1 MPAPKK
7 TPNILIID
15 PNGVESLRRDL
26 QKRYGLGV
34 THLTEGQTAL
44 DTMRQSN
51 PDLIILN
58 ARLTSPPASELL
70 ADLMA
75 RQFTPPVVLVDANGD
90 IAANNLDYPHI
101 IGWLSQ
107 PFTTAELALLIQTA
121 LEYPLP
127 ASELVLAKRA
137 ELVAANE
144 RLAQR
149 VQELQT
155 LFDVGKSVTSN
166 LDLQNVLRRVAQAA
180 VDLTRADE
188 SYLLLKDDV
197 DGDLYLRA
205 QANLGIEEAK
215 AFRVKVKDSI
225 AGHVLQTNKPI
236 TLSKDSS
243 SLKVKTGL
251 TVFALVNVPV
261 SLGESVIGVL
271 GVDNRH
277 QKRPFTKE
285 DEQLLAVL
293 AEWAAIAIQNAR
305 LFSDARQFSRNLRLV
320 HEVSQLVSGALEVQ
334 QIPRLLLQRT
344 AEIVEAECGSLALID
359 RVRNG
364 VVFQLAYDNTG
375 KELKA
380 LKDFLM
386 PLGSGIIGMVAQTG
400 LPLIVND
407 VKNHPA
413 WSPLAD
419 QLTGFDTKKLIA
431 VPLIAEGE
439 ILGVMELLNKKEG
452 DFENNDL
459 QLLSLVAASAA
470 GAIQNARQFTALK
483 QAHEALQEAQAQ
495 RIAAERWAVL
505 GKAAANLAHRINN
518 STALVPLAAQHLEEL
533 LQQVEMSPDLRR
545 KVDNNLDRIKRNSL
559 YTVDLAIVLLRRFR
573 RNPTRAHK
581 INEMV
586 EWALGL
592 VEIPPN
598 IKVTRHLDPNL
609 PAIDT
614 SDLLVDV
621 FVELI
626 SNAARHLGSCSDGAL
641 RIATF
646 KAGADKVSIQITDN
660 GPGIPAENIGRIF
673 DIFYTTSP
681 SGLGFGLWWVKTFL
695 EQQRGDIAVESY
707 PNKSTTFT
715 ITLPCNLP
723 ALHSVEN

>member
-1 MPAPKK
+1 MPSNKK
-7 TPNILIID
+7 IPNILIID
-15 PNGVESLRRDL
+15 PNGTESLRRDL
-26 QKRYGLGV
+26 QKRYGFGV
-34 THLTEGQTAL
+34 THLVQGQTAL
-44 DTMRQSN
+44 ETMRQSK
-51 PDLIILN
+51 PDLLILN
-58 ARLTSPPASELL
+58 ATLTNPPAGDLL
-70 ADLMA
+70 AELVA
-75 RQFTPPVVLVDANGD
+75 HQFTPPVVLVDANGD
-90 IAANNLDYPHI
+90 SAAGNLNYPHI

-137 ELVAANE
+137 ELVAANQ

-149 VQELQT
+149 VQQLHT
-155 LFDVGKSVTSN
+155 LFEVGKSVTSN
-166 LDLQNVLRRVAQAA
+166 LDLPSVLRRVAQAA
-180 VDLTRADE
+180 VDLTHADE
-188 SYLLLKDDV
+188 SYLLLKDDT

-205 QANLGIEEAK
+205 QANLGVEEPK

-225 AGHVLQTNKPI
+225 AGHVLQTGQPI
-236 TLSKDSS
+236 ILSKDSS

-251 TVFALVNVPV
+251 TVYALINVPV
-261 SLGESVIGVL
+261 SLGDSVIGVL

-277 QKRPFTKE
+277 QQHAFTQE

-305 LFSDARQFSRNLRLV
+305 LFADTQQFSRNLQLA
-320 HEVSQLVSGALEVQ
+320 HEVSQLVSGTLEVE

-344 AEIVEAECGSLALID
+344 AEIVEAECGSLSLID
-359 RVRNG
+359 KTRNG
-364 VVFQLAYDNTG
+364 VVFQLAYDNAG

-380 LKDFLM
+380 LEDFLM
-386 PLGSGIIGMVAQTG
+386 PLGSGIIGVVAQTG
-400 LPLIVND
+400 LPLIAND

-413 WSPLAD
+413 WSSLAD

-431 VPLIAEGE
+431 VPLIAKGE

-452 DFENNDL
+452 DFEDVDV
-459 QLLSLVAASAA
+459 QLLSLVAASTAS
-470 GAIQNARQFTALK
+470 AIQNARQFTALK
-483 QAHEALQEAQAQ
+483 QAHNALQEAQAQ

-533 LQQVEMSPDLRR
+533 LQQVEMPPDVRR

-573 RNPTRAHK
+573 HNPTRAHH

-598 IKVTRHLDPNL
+598 VKVVRHLDSNL

-626 SNAARHLGSCSDGAL
+626 SNAVRHLAHRSDGSL

-646 KAGADKVSIQITDN
+646 KTGADKVSIQITDN
-660 GPGIPAENIGRIF
+660 GPGILPEHIGRIF

-681 SGLGFGLWWVKTFL
+681 DGLGFGLWWVKTFL
-695 EQQRGDIAVESY
+695 EQQRGDITVESY
-707 PNKSTTFT
+707 PNEGATFT
-715 ITLPCNLP
+715 VTLPCNLP